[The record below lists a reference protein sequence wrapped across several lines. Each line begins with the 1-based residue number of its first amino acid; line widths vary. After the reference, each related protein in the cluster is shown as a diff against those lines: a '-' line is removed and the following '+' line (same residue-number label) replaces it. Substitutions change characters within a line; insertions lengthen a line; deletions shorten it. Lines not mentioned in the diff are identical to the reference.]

1 MSMRDEIIR
10 LKNNVMKDI
19 VGQEEIVERLI
30 MGLLANGNLLVE
42 GLPGMAKTR
51 AIKSLASNIEGSYG
65 RIQFTPDLVQ
75 SDIVGRQAYYE
86 GDKGGKGEFVFEPGP
101 VFNNIVLAD
110 EINRAPSKTQ
120 NALLEA
126 MEERQVTVAAVA
138 HKMPDLFLVMAT
150 QNPVEQAG
158 TYPLPEA
165 QMDRFLMHVSVHYPD
180 EVAEAQIIR
189 LVRGEFSQ
197 EQKARDKDGV
207 KEKKKLTAQDTIFAA
222 RGEMDKVTVP
232 DHVEKYMVDLVF
244 TTRYPERFSYEL
256 KSFIKCGAS
265 PRGSLALDRCSR
277 AHAWMRG
284 ESEAGIED
292 VQAVVHSVLRHR
304 LIRGDRA
311 HEHKVTADDIIDDI
325 LEKVQIPAVGDS
337 YVVKKAE
344 A

>member
-1 MSMRDEIIR
+1 MSVREEIIR

-19 VGQEEIVERLI
+19 VGQEEIVERLL

-51 AIKSLASNIEGSYG
+51 AIKSLASNIEATYG

-75 SDIVGRQAYYE
+75 SDITGKQAYYE
-86 GDKGGKGEFVFEPGP
+86 SDKGGKGEYVFEPGP

-158 TYPLPEA
+158 TYALPEA

-180 EVAEAQIIR
+180 EAAESQIIR

-197 EQKARDKDGV
+197 EHKA
-207 KEKKKLTAQDTIFAA
+207 KEKGGQLEEKKLTTQETIFAA
-222 RGEMDKVTVP
+222 RAELDKVTVP
-232 DHVEKYMVDLVF
+232 DHVEKYIVDLIF

-265 PRGSLALDRCSR
+265 PRGSLAMDRCTR

-284 ESEAGIED
+284 ANEADIED

-304 LIRGDRA
+304 IIRGDRA

-325 LEKVQIPAVGDS
+325 LEKVQIPTIGDS
-337 YVVKKAE
+337 YLVKTVE